1 MTQAEPP
8 LRIEATDGR
17 TMRLA
22 RLKRRITLIMTGRFD
37 HILYALWVRFN
48 RLDFAPASLEE
59 LGHSSERSVFHHT
72 SGSADLAQVL
82 RCLKIPKG
90 SRALDL
96 GSGKGGAACTLAGF
110 PFEEILGIELSERLI
125 RIAEANIRKLNFKNV
140 HFVCLDAGRFT
151 DLDRFTH
158 IYMYNPFPRAVV
170 LEVVQNLTASL
181 ARTPRALTLIYY
193 LPACDD
199 VIMDSG
205 LFRKERE
212 ITFQFSQPFCVY
224 VHDVAK
230 A

>member
-1 MTQAEPP
+1 MRMSSFIRRSHDMTQAEPP
-8 LRIEATDGR
+8 LRIEATVGR

-96 GSGKGGAACTLAGF
+96 GSGKGGAACTLYAWMQVVSRTWIALPIF
-110 PFEEILGIELSERLI
+110 TCTTLSPARSFLRWS
-125 RIAEANIRKLNFKNV
+125 RI
-140 HFVCLDAGRFT
+140 
-151 DLDRFTH
+151 
-158 IYMYNPFPRAVV
+158 
-170 LEVVQNLTASL
+170 
-181 ARTPRALTLIYY
+181 
-193 LPACDD
+193 
-199 VIMDSG
+199 
-205 LFRKERE
+205 
-212 ITFQFSQPFCVY
+212 
-224 VHDVAK
+224 
-230 A
+230 